1 MGYIA
6 GEDRRQTILFPE
18 ALDDYV
24 SEDNAVRFIDVF
36 VESQDMQELG
46 FERATAKETGR
57 PGYDPRDL
65 LRLYIYGYVNEV
77 RSSRKLE
84 RETQRNV
91 ELMWLMGR
99 LRPDHKTIA
108 DFRKDNLKGIK
119 KVCREFTQLCKR
131 MGLLG
136 GELVAV
142 DGGKFRAVN
151 SRERNYSRKKL
162 ERVEAKI
169 DRKIEEYLK
178 SLDEADAKEEEEGV
192 REVSAEELREKI
204 EALKKE
210 KKKYG
215 ELKKSLDQSGQT
227 QVSLTDPD
235 ARMMKTRQ
243 GVHPCYNAQIATD
256 SKHGLIVAQEVTN
269 AVEDKG
275 QLENIATQAKE
286 ALGVEKMEVVAD
298 MGYYNGVQVRRCEGK
313 GITAYIQKP
322 PVSNDGLFKKEQF
335 KYEPTR
341 DVYVCP
347 AGKELSYTSYETAR
361 QLSCYTTEACIDCE
375 MKKQC
380 TRSEVRRI
388 IKRRP
393 DEGILEQMSVR
404 VRDNPGKL
412 RLRKELVEHP
422 FGTIKRWMNQGYFL
436 MRGQQKVATEMS
448 LTTMAY
454 NFKRVMNLVGVQ
466 SMIKAID

>member
-6 GEDRRQTILFPE
+6 GENRKQTILFPE
-18 ALDDYV
+18 VLEDYV
-24 SEDNAVRFIDVF
+24 SEENPVRFMDAF
-36 VESQDMQELG
+36 VEALDMNELG
-46 FERATAKETGR
+46 FERATPKDVGR
-57 PGYDPRDL
+57 PGYNPRDL
-65 LRLYIYGYVNEV
+65 LRLYVYGYVNEV

-91 ELMWLMGR
+91 ELMWLIGK

-108 DFRKDNLKGIK
+108 DFRKDNLEAIK
-119 KVCREFTQLCKR
+119 KVYGQFTQLCRR

-136 GELVAV
+136 GELIAV

-162 ERVEAKI
+162 EQLQSNI
-169 DRKIEEYLK
+169 DRRIEEYLK
-178 SLDEADAKEEEEGV
+178 SLDEADAKEHEEGV
-192 REVSAEELREKI
+192 RDVSASEMKEKI
-204 EALKKE
+204 EALKRRKN
-210 KKKYG
+210 KYG
-215 ELKKSLDQSGQT
+215 EIKKTLDESGQT

-243 GVHPCYNAQIATD
+243 GVHPCYNVQIATD
-256 SKHGLIVAQEVTN
+256 SKHKLIVAQEVTN

-275 QLENIATQAKE
+275 QLESIAGQAKE
-286 ALGVEKMEVVAD
+286 VLGVDKMEVVAD
-298 MGYYNGVQVRRCEGK
+298 MGYYNGSQVKRCGEK

-322 PVSNDGLFKKEQF
+322 PVNNAGLFTKEQF
-335 KYEPTR
+335 KYESAR

-347 AGKELSYTSYETAR
+347 TGKELRYWSYETAR
-361 QLSCYTTEACIDCE
+361 ELRCYTTDDCLDCE

-380 TRSEVRRI
+380 TRSAVRRI
-388 IKRRP
+388 ITRRP

-404 VRDNPGKL
+404 VRDNPGKMK
-412 RLRKELVEHP
+412 LRKELVEHP

-436 MRGQQKVATEMS
+436 TRGKPKVAAEMS
-448 LTTMAY
+448 LTAMAY
-454 NFKRVMNLVGVQ
+454 NMKRAMNLTGVQ
-466 SMIKAID
+466 AMLKAIE